1 VLENLDKIDWSN
13 LGHAYGPAEDVPGLL
28 RDLASP
34 VEEERADAM
43 GELYG
48 NIWHQGT
55 VYQATAYAVPFLLE
69 LLESPK
75 VDGKD
80 DILVLLA
87 HLARGTSYHDVHQHL
102 SHHKEEAKG
111 QGWQDKVQKELGWVG
126 DVKAAVKAGENLYL
140 GLLNDTDARMRDAAA
155 YVIASLDRPLAKLAE
170 AVWKR
175 LEREKEE
182 SVQVGLVMAFG
193 FLAERTEGNTSSLLA
208 MLIGSTSESVKL
220 AAAMS
225 LIQLSPDEQS
235 EESIAMLLHAAR
247 FPGRFE
253 AFGESIWGE
262 VDGVE
267 LLVLNHVTQLEGNAA
282 RAAESKMISDLS
294 TCSRPEAVRLAE
306 ILLRI
311 AFRQSIRRDKIFA
324 ELSEQQQRIVKL
336 IADNSSV
343 WAEKIGKGEKSR
355 PAISMQL
362 RSYGLPDEE
371 SKLYLFVHGTEFRH
385 AFEREHGTPAL
396 EREQK
401 RSGIGDKLKKFFGW
415 GGR

>member
-1 VLENLDKIDWSN
+1 MLENLDKIDWSN

-182 SVQVGLVMAFG
+182 CVQVSLVMAFG
-193 FLAERTEGNTSSLLA
+193 NLAEHAEANTGSLLA
-208 MLIGSTSESVKL
+208 MLLSSPSKSVKL

-225 LIQLSPDEQS
+225 LIELSPAEQS
-235 EESIAMLLHAAR
+235 QESIAIVVEAVR
-247 FPGRFE
+247 SQEGFEGFDESVWGR
-253 AFGESIWGE
+253 

-267 LLVLNHVTQLEGNAA
+267 LLVLNHVIQLEGNAA
-282 RAAESKMISDLS
+282 RVTESALISAMA
-294 TCSRPEAVRLAE
+294 THPVAEAVRMAE
-306 ILLRI
+306 MLLRI
-311 AFRQSIRRDKIFA
+311 AFRGSRQRDKIFSQ
-324 ELSEQQQRIVKL
+324 LSEQQQRIVKL
-336 IADNSSV
+336 IAENQNLWTETV
-343 WAEKIGKGEKSR
+343 GKGSR
-355 PAISMQL
+355 SAFRISAEL
-362 RSYGLPDEE
+362 RSCGLPDQRDR
-371 SKLYLFVHGTEFRH
+371 LRAFVSGVAMPPPLT
-385 AFEREHGTPAL
+385 L
-396 EREQK
+396 EQK
-401 RSGIGDKLKKFFGW
+401 RSSFGDRLKKFFG
-415 GGR
+415 R